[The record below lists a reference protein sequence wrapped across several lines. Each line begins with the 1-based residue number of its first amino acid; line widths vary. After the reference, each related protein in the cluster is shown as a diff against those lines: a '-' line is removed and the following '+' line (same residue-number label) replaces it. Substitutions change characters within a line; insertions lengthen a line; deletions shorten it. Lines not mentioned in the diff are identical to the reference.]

1 MSDGGPGAEAAAGTP
16 SKRRKP
22 TVLALGDGGYAER
35 VAAGKERMV
44 GIRAALRERSVGMC
58 AANNLGSRAAW
69 IYRPRLMPR
78 TATPFM
84 LTSLAATTLIFCAP
98 STR

>member
-58 AANNLGSRAAW
+58 AANNSRKQSRMDLPSALERP
-69 IYRPRLMPR
+69 YRYWVFWCRYYCQPDKG
-78 TATPFM
+78 FWCNF
-84 LTSLAATTLIFCAP
+84 S
-98 STR
+98 